1 MGQKMGTEKQES
13 RGFLGLFRRH
23 KDDDKPVVM
32 MRMMAPT
39 VIHPRKR
46 QSERQRFAAQ
56 PLYRRQN
63 SYRRYGS

>member
-1 MGQKMGTEKQES
+1 
-13 RGFLGLFRRH
+13 
-23 KDDDKPVVM
+23 
-32 MRMMAPT
+32 MMAPT